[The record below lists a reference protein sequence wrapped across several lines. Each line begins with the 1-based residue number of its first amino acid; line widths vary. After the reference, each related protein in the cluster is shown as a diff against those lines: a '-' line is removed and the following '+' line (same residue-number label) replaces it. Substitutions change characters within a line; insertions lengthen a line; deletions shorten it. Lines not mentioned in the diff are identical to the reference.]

1 MNDRPF
7 DKYLTFGCFL
17 LSGCVYVCLKSRC
30 FHWYLSDENI
40 YYYLARDLSF
50 THIPYR
56 DFFYA
61 NPPLLLFLLKMGGV
75 LSGWSVLGLRAVP
88 VLTTVLSGFLL
99 YRTLVPRLGI
109 WAVLPLW
116 ILWFP
121 YLALRASTH
130 ATGVNVVLLFLF
142 LAYAEAWRGR
152 PIGAGLALGLGLWTK
167 TYAIVAAPGLVV
179 LVWLI
184 SKNRQRRSTVEFLGT
199 ALSMGGAL
207 ALAGTLAGGASFWR
221 MNVAYHLNKPEGA
234 RSFADTAAEV
244 ASDNPG
250 TLLVTALTA
259 AFAIWIIVFVKS
271 KAAGKVGNETTL
283 AEEFPDLRALGVAG
297 AVHCATLLLFLSL
310 QNRVFD
316 FYFLLLLPGLCLGL
330 GALLGF
336 ARAKGPNPW
345 LFLAPSAIAATLLAM
360 PLIPNKDRPLFQGP
374 VSYWDHEARNID
386 RVAEL
391 LPRIAAGEGGA
402 LSGDSGTAPL
412 LATLSGKKLAG
423 GEADT
428 NAMRFRSGYP
438 NPSEFIRTLEEEEVE
453 WLLVRVQPAGG
464 GARPVGMFGIQDF
477 WEYANTK
484 FEKDD
489 AVQLN
494 SKDAVVLF
502 RRRGE

>member
-1 MNDRPF
+1 MNYRPF
-7 DKYLTFGCFL
+7 DKYLTI
-17 LSGCVYVCLKSRC
+17 VCYLATASFYLTSKSQC
-30 FHWYLSDENI
+30 LHWYLSDENI
-40 YYYLARDLSF
+40 YYYLARDLAFS
-50 THIPYR
+50 HIPYR

-61 NPPLLLFLLKMGGV
+61 NPPLLLFLLKLGGV
-75 LSGWSVLGLRAVP
+75 LSGWSVFGLRAVP
-88 VLTTVLSGFLL
+88 VLSSLLSGFLL

-130 ATGVNVVLLFLF
+130 ATGVNVVLLFLL
-142 LAYAEAWRGR
+142 LAYHQAWRGR
-152 PIGAGLALGLGLWTK
+152 PIWAGVALGLGLWTK
-167 TYAIVAAPGLVV
+167 TYAIVAAPGLAV
-179 LVWLI
+179 LVFLL
-184 SKNRQRRSTVEFLGT
+184 SKNRGRRSTIEFLGT
-199 ALSMGGAL
+199 TLAMAGAL
-207 ALAGTLAGGASFWR
+207 ALSGTIAGGASFWR

-234 RSFADTAAEV
+234 TSFADTAADV

-250 TLLVTALTA
+250 TLLVVALTA
-259 AFAIWIIVFVKS
+259 AFAIWTIVFVQS
-271 KAAGKVGNETTL
+271 KAPEKEANATTL
-283 AEEFPDLRALGVAG
+283 AERFPDLRALGIAG

-374 VSYWDHEARNID
+374 VSYWDHEARHID

-391 LPRIAAGEGGA
+391 LPQIAAGGGGPI
-402 LSGDSGTAPL
+402 SGDSGTAPL
-412 LATLSGKKLAG
+412 LATLSGAKLAG

-438 NPSEFIRTLEEEEVE
+438 KPSEFIRSLEEEEVE
-453 WLLVRVQPAGG
+453 WLLVRAQQARG

-477 WEYANTK
+477 WEYAKTE
-484 FEKDD
+484 FEKAD

-502 RRRGE
+502 RRRSE